1 MATRTQRDA
10 HLFHKAKIWGSFWR
24 ANPHRFAAFYLN
36 LHLKL
41 FQKILLY
48 MMNICYYFCYIAAR
62 GQGKSWLIAVFC
74 CVRCILYPGTTICI
88 ASGTRGQSITILEK
102 IKMQLLP
109 KAPLLQLEIAN
120 IKISATDAY
129 IEFHNGS
136 FIKVVTAKDTA
147 RSNRANILITD
158 EFRMVAKDIL
168 DTVLRKFL
176 TAPREP
182 GYLHKPK
189 YAHLKERNKEIY
201 LSSAFYQ
208 SHWSYK
214 KMRDYASKMLDIKES
229 GGIFDK
235 DASKYFVCGLP
246 YQLSIDSGL
255 LDAHAVAD
263 EMAESDF
270 NEVSWSMEM
279 ECIWWGN
286 KAGAFFN
293 FDSISANRKLKFSML
308 PDEYT
313 ALLNDSKLYKI
324 PAKQPG
330 EKRLLSIDIALMA
343 STKTQNDASA
353 IFINQLLPTK
363 TNRYINNVVYTESSE
378 GEHTADQALRVRKL
392 YEMYDCDRIIVDVK
406 GVGFGVADALVRDIQ
421 DPETGE
427 EYPALSCCNNPEWA
441 KRCKA
446 PGAEK
451 AIYAVNGS
459 PEFNSQ
465 CAVLLRDGFRTGKIK
480 LLEDESTGKVFYEQL
495 KAYNQL
501 SEEDKLELRMPYINT
516 TLLVNELINLQSD
529 DSTGKVRVYEKSG
542 FRKDR
547 YSSLS
552 YNYYVACELEGQLR
566 AKRARVQADDSVW
579 MFRAPKIK
587 R

>member
-1 MATRTQRDA
+1 M
-10 HLFHKAKIWGSFWR
+10 
-24 ANPHRFAAFYLN
+24 
-36 LHLKL
+36 
-41 FQKILLY
+41 
-48 MMNICYYFCYIAAR
+48 
-62 GQGKSWLIAVFC
+62 IAVFC
-74 CVRCILYPGTTICI
+74 CVRAILYPGTTICL
-88 ASGTRGQSITILEK
+88 ASSTRSQAINILEK
-102 IKMQLLP
+102 TKIQLLP
-109 KAPLLQLEIAN
+109 KAPLLQLEIKK
-120 IKISATDAY
+120 IQISATDAY

-201 LSSAFYQ
+201 LSSAYYQ

-214 KMRDYASKMLDIKES
+214 KMRGYADKMLDIGERS
-229 GGIFDK
+229 DGLD
-235 DASKYFVCGLP
+235 DPTAAKYFVCGLP
-246 YQLSIDSGL
+246 YQLSIAEGL
-255 LDAHAVAD
+255 LDPHAVAD
-263 EMAESDF
+263 EMGESDF
-270 NEVSWSMEM
+270 NEVSWGMEM
-279 ECIWWGN
+279 ECQWWGN

-293 FDSISANRKLKFSML
+293 FDAISANRKLKYPIL
-308 PDEYT
+308 PDELA
-313 ALLNDSKLYKI
+313 ALLNDSKIYKI
-324 PAKQPG
+324 PPKQPG
-330 EKRLLSIDIALMA
+330 EKRLLSIDVALMA
-343 STKTQNDASA
+343 SGRNQNDASA

-363 TNRYINNVVYTESSE
+363 TNRYVSNVVYTESSE
-378 GEHTADQALRVRKL
+378 GEHTTDQALRVRKL
-392 YEMYDCDRIIVDVK
+392 YDMFDCDLIIIDVK
-406 GVGFGVADALVRDIQ
+406 GVGFGVADSLVRDIQ

-427 EYPALSCCNNPEWA
+427 EYPALSCYNNADWA
-441 KRCKA
+441 ARCKS
-446 PGAEK
+446 PGAAK
-451 AIYAVNGS
+451 ALYVINGN
-459 PEFNSQ
+459 PDFNSQ
-465 CAVLLRDGFRTGKIK
+465 CAVLLREGFRSGKIK
-480 LLEDESTGKVFYEQL
+480 LLDDESTGKVLYEQL

-501 SEEDKLELRMPYINT
+501 SEEDKLDLRMPYINT

-552 YNYYVACELEGQLR
+552 YNYFVACELEGKLR
-566 AKRARVQADDSVW
+566 AKRARVQTNDSVW
-579 MFRAPKIK
+579 MFRAPKI